1 MNIVSDLGGVVV
13 KWEPDVIVAKWF
25 TDPGIRAI
33 VRREIIDHEDW
44 LKLDRGTLSQEA
56 AIARAA
62 VRTGLPEADVTEF
75 LRQVPVELVAVPET
89 VELMYGLRANGHILY
104 CLSNMPFA
112 SIEHLEK
119 TYSFWELFAGKVI
132 SCRLNLCKPEP
143 EIYGYLLKTYDL
155 DAARTVF
162 IDDIE
167 ANLVTAAQ
175 LGMQTIRFESPT
187 QCERELRR
195 LGHI

>member
-1 MNIVSDLGGVVV
+1 MFDLGGVVV

-25 TDPGIRAI
+25 TDPEIQAT
-33 VRREIIDHEDW
+33 VHREIIDHEDW
-44 LKLDRGTLSQEA
+44 LELDRGTLSQED
-56 AIARAA
+56 AITRAA
-62 VRTGLPEADVTEF
+62 RRTGLSEIDVAEF

-89 VELMYGLRANGHILY
+89 IDLMHRLKSNGHILY

-112 SIEHLEK
+112 SIEHLER
-119 TYSFWELFAGKVI
+119 TYSFWELFTGKVI

-143 EIYGYLLKTYDL
+143 EIYGYLLKTYEL
-155 DAARTVF
+155 DAALTVF

-167 ANLVTAAQ
+167 ANLTAAAQ
-175 LGMQTIRFESPT
+175 LGIQTIRFESPT

-195 LGHI
+195 LGYI